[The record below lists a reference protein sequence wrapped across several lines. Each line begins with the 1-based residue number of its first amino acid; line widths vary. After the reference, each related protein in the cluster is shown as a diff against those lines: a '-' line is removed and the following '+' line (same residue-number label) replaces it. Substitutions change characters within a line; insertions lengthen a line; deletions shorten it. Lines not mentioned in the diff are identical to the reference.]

1 MSSPSPL
8 IPQGSFQAKARGD
21 SNVRLAV
28 TTVIAI
34 HVVFFGGLLL
44 QGCQKDANPPAPKET
59 NAPTSFSLPPMTN
72 NDLYF
77 TPPETQAVRTA
88 TAITQAPAPA
98 TNLYGDLPNL
108 TRRIPA
114 STVSSNT
121 LGSLFPSDP
130 AASPGREYEI
140 ARGDTFAKIAR
151 SNHITVAA
159 LTKANPTLDPARLK
173 VGTRIRIPEAAAKP
187 VGAAEAVAADGGA
200 YVVKAGDTLT
210 RIARQHGTTVT
221 ALRSLNALKT
231 SQVRIGQKLK
241 VPARAETATGATPV
255 PVQP

>member
-72 NDLYF
+72 NDMYF

-88 TAITQAPAPA
+88 TSFTQAPAPA
-98 TNLYGDLPNL
+98 TNLYGDLPG
-108 TRRIPA
+108 TARRTPA
-114 STVSSNT
+114 TAVSSNAFST
-121 LGSLFPSDP
+121 LFPSDT
-130 AASPGREYEI
+130 ATSPGREYEI

-159 LTKANPTLDPARLK
+159 LTRANPTLDPARLK

-187 VGAAEAVAADGGA
+187 AGAVEAAAAAGGA
-200 YVVKAGDTLT
+200 YVVKSGDTLT
-210 RIARQHGTTVT
+210 RIARQHGTTVA
-221 ALRSLNALKT
+221 ALRSLNGLKT
-231 SQVRIGQKLK
+231 SQVKIGQKLK
-241 VPARAETATGATPV
+241 VPARPEPATGATPV